1 MLMLS
6 LRSLFKKRPN
16 LITDFLESFESYM
29 HSHLFEPYTAR
40 LTKKKKKNSL
50 YKLYMSFSPLS
61 ENLASKQ
68 VLR

>member
-40 LTKKKKKNSL
+40 LTKKKNSL